1 MSELLGIFGEGEK
14 VSMVGLES
22 GVTILEDNSI
32 FSLPTITLA
41 LPSKSDIIMSSLS
54 TEKQE
59 SIKAYH
65 IGSKMAFRDEK
76 TLSEGCDWPVGNLP
90 SILTTNRRTERNKR
104 KCDGEI
110 ESERVFSTKKKWQGD
125 WS

>member
-1 MSELLGIFGEGEK
+1 MRSAR
-14 VSMVGLES
+14 
-22 GVTILEDNSI
+22 LEDNSI

-76 TLSEGCDWPVGNLP
+76 TLSAGCDWPVVLP
-90 SILTTNRRTERNKR
+90 SNNLTTNRKQACKKR
-104 KCDGEI
+104 KRVTDL
-110 ESERVFSTKKKWQGD
+110 ESEREVDLSTKKMRGD
-125 WS
+125 WSPN